1 MHFHE
6 LMWAQLTR
14 DTCLLLGQSIPNLG
28 DDRSFRLDD
37 CFALVSTKPSLHSVR
52 FFSLAISLNLESRQE
67 K

>member
-6 LMWAQLTR
+6 LMWAQSTR

-28 DDRSFRLDD
+28 DDGSFRLDD
-37 CFALVSTKPSLHSVR
+37 CFASVSTKPSLHSVR
-52 FFSLAISLNLESRQE
+52 FFSLAMNLNLEPSQE